1 MNSRTRRR
9 HINKSI
15 SVINYIKNEIDSYK
29 SYWIDLGLTESQ
41 VELLLQMEIDE
52 DIQSDSKPYLYRSI
66 RLECGLTTL
75 DEIII
80 HINRYKNLNQWDE
93 PKDYSYE
100 YSL

>member
-1 MNSRTRRR
+1 MNSRTRRK
-9 HINKSI
+9 HINKSK
-15 SVINYIKNEIDSYK
+15 SVIKYIKSEIDSYK
-29 SYWIDLGLTESQ
+29 SYWMELGLSETQ
-41 VELLLQMEIDE
+41 AELLLQMEIDE
-52 DIQSDSKPYLYRSI
+52 DIQSDDKPYLYRSI

>member
-1 MNSRTRRR
+1 MNSRTRRK
-9 HINKSI
+9 HINKSK
-15 SVINYIKNEIDSYK
+15 SVINYIKSEIDSYK

-52 DIQSDSKPYLYRSI
+52 DIQSDNKPYLYRSI